1 VLQRTSQ
8 ISSGFATDNRIY
20 VRLFAPE
27 RDFTFEA
34 LRMVLAKAAGL
45 SMISSAAGLA
55 GGFALARAM
64 VSLLYEVL
72 YELRPAD
79 PMVYAAACAIVMPIG
94 LAASLV
100 PATRAARLDP
110 VVTLKYE

>member
-1 VLQRTSQ
+1 MGASPK
-8 ISSGFATDNRIY
+8 I
-20 VRLFAPE
+20 
-27 RDFTFEA
+27 

-45 SMISSAAGLA
+45 SMISSAAGPA

-64 VSLLYEVL
+64 VSLLYEV
-72 YELRPAD
+72 RPAD
-79 PMVYAAACAIVMPIG
+79 PMVYAAACAIVMAIG